1 MPAKSSAPAPAALL
15 KEAKKLLR
23 QAAKHWPAK
32 RATQFFKPEEE
43 VLSIGITTPR
53 LRQIEKKLF
62 GMVQK
67 DWDAAHAAVFAEG
80 LLAERYQ
87 EGRALGLM
95 MLARFSKT
103 YEAGLLERIRG
114 WVSGDRVDNWALVDL
129 LATKVVAPLLERY
142 PAQAEQLRPWSKA
155 PNPWVRRTAAVSLV
169 PLARRG
175 QQLTLTYSMAAAMFE
190 DRDDRIHKAT
200 GWLLREAGKTN
211 PRRLEAYLCAH
222 GPRVPR
228 TAMRYAVEG
237 FPEAKRQEILRK
249 TKPADSAA

>member
-1 MPAKSSAPAPAALL
+1 MPTHPTDRCQRRSRAGADSGGRRARPALLPTPMALRVSCVLPGWLAQLVRAPVSHTGGHRFESCTAHSVARAAEWRRRALPGVLEPKADRMPAKSSAPAPAALL

-87 EGRALGLM
+87 EGR
-95 MLARFSKT
+95 
-103 YEAGLLERIRG
+103 
-114 WVSGDRVDNWALVDL
+114 
-129 LATKVVAPLLERY
+129 
-142 PAQAEQLRPWSKA
+142 
-155 PNPWVRRTAAVSLV
+155 
-169 PLARRG
+169 
-175 QQLTLTYSMAAAMFE
+175 
-190 DRDDRIHKAT
+190 
-200 GWLLREAGKTN
+200 
-211 PRRLEAYLCAH
+211 
-222 GPRVPR
+222 
-228 TAMRYAVEG
+228 
-237 FPEAKRQEILRK
+237 
-249 TKPADSAA
+249 